1 MPFTTCLMEQEM
13 LPASILNT
21 LPLIFLMKRR
31 GQFWWLC
38 KKTISS
44 MLQKR
49 KAQKYVGVIGR
60 ALSLPATKLVVE
72 ISERNH
78 SFSKLA

>member
-1 MPFTTCLMEQEM
+1 
-13 LPASILNT
+13 
-21 LPLIFLMKRR
+21 
-31 GQFWWLC
+31 
-38 KKTISS
+38 